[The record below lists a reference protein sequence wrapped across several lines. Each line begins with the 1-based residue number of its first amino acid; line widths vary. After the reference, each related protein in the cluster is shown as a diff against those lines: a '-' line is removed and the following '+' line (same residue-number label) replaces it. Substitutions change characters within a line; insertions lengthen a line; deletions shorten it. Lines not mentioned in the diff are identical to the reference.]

1 MNPLVIRLFI
11 AMPIGGLF
19 FGLVGCTD
27 GPGESL
33 AVATLDELKK
43 EENGLHF
50 KSTGELFTGYLTEY
64 YPVSKTNQLQQVQ
77 DGGSQLKSRSV
88 VRGGKL
94 NGLSEGWYSDGQQQV
109 VEIFVDGKSHGV
121 RVKWH
126 RNGWKSAEDAI
137 ENGELNGPCRKWH
150 DNGQLAEEMTMVAG
164 QADGRARSWHPDG
177 SQKAEVLLEKGKVVK
192 QQFWEEGV
200 KPVAELVLPKQA
212 EQGGEE

>member
-11 AMPIGGLF
+11 AMAIGGLF

-64 YPVSKTNQLQQVQ
+64 YPVSKTNQLEQVV
-77 DGGSQLKSRSV
+77 GEGSQLKSRSV
-88 VRGGKL
+88 IRGGKL
-94 NGLSEGWYSDGQQQV
+94 NGLSEGWYLDGQQQV
-109 VEIFVDGKSHGV
+109 AEVFVDGKSHGV

-126 RNGWKSAEDAI
+126 RNGWKAAEDSI
-137 ENGELNGPCRKWH
+137 EHGELNGVCRKWH
-150 DNGQLAEEMTMVAG
+150 DNGQLAEEMAMVDG
-164 QADGRARSWHPDG
+164 QADGQARSWHPDG
-177 SQKAEVLLEKGKVVK
+177 SQKAEVLLEKGKVVE

-200 KPVAELVLPKQA
+200 KPVAEAVLAKQA
-212 EQGGEE
+212 EQGDEE

>member
-1 MNPLVIRLFI
+1 MNSLVIRLFI
-11 AMPIGGLF
+11 AMAIGGLF

-43 EENGLHF
+43 EEDGLHV
-50 KSTGELFTGYLTEY
+50 KATGELFTGYLTEH
-64 YPVSKTNQLQQVQ
+64 YPISKTNQLQQVEAN
-77 DGGSQLKSRSV
+77 QLKSRSV
-88 VRGGKL
+88 MRGGKL

-109 VEIFVDGKSHGV
+109 AEIFVDGKSHGM

-137 ENGELNGPCRKWH
+137 ENGVLNGPCHKWH
-150 DNGQLAEEMTMVAG
+150 DNGQLAEEMTMVDG

-177 SQKAEVLLEKGKVVK
+177 SQKAEVLLEMGKVLK

-200 KPVAELVLPKQA
+200 KPVEEAIPAKEP
-212 EQGGEE
+212 EHGGVQ

>member
-1 MNPLVIRLFI
+1 M
-11 AMPIGGLF
+11 
-19 FGLVGCTD
+19 
-27 GPGESL
+27 
-33 AVATLDELKK
+33 ATLDELDRGDD
-43 EENGLHF
+43 GLRL
-50 KSTGELFTGYLTEY
+50 KTSGELFTGHLVDY
-64 YPVSKTNQLQQVQ
+64 YTGGETNR
-77 DGGSQLKSRSV
+77 LKSRSV
-88 VRGGKL
+88 IRDGKL
-94 NGLSEGWYSDGQQQV
+94 NGLSEGWYTDGQQQV
-109 VEIFVDGKSHGV
+109 AELFVDGKSHGM

-150 DNGQLAEEMTMVAG
+150 DNGQLAEEMTMVDG

-200 KPVAELVLPKQA
+200 KPVAEAVPAKQA

>member
-11 AMPIGGLF
+11 AMAIGGLF

-109 VEIFVDGKSHGV
+109 AEVFVDGKSHGV

-126 RNGWKSAEDAI
+126 RNGWKAAEDSI
-137 ENGELNGPCRKWH
+137 EHGELNGVCRKWH
-150 DNGQLAEEMTMVAG
+150 DNGQLAEEMAMVDG
-164 QADGRARSWHPDG
+164 QADGQARSWHPDG

-200 KPVAELVLPKQA
+200 KPVAEAVLPKQA
-212 EQGGEE
+212 KQGGEE

>member
-11 AMPIGGLF
+11 AMAIGGLF

-43 EENGLHF
+43 EEDGLHF

-150 DNGQLAEEMTMVAG
+150 DNGQLAEEMTMVDG

-200 KPVAELVLPKQA
+200 KPVAEAVLPKQA

>member
-11 AMPIGGLF
+11 AMAIGGLF
-19 FGLVGCTD
+19 LGLVGCTD

-177 SQKAEVLLEKGKVVK
+177 SQKAEILLEKGKVVK

-200 KPVAELVLPKQA
+200 KPVAESVLPKQA

>member
-1 MNPLVIRLFI
+1 LNPLVIRLFI
-11 AMPIGGLF
+11 AMAIGGLF

-126 RNGWKSAEDAI
+126 RNGWKAAEDSI
-137 ENGELNGPCRKWH
+137 EHGELNGVCRKWH
-150 DNGQLAEEMTMVAG
+150 DNGQLAEEMAMVDG
-164 QADGRARSWHPDG
+164 QADGQARSWHPDG

-200 KPVAELVLPKQA
+200 KLVAEAVLPKQA

>member
-1 MNPLVIRLFI
+1 M
-11 AMPIGGLF
+11 AIGGLF

-126 RNGWKSAEDAI
+126 RNGWKAAEDSI
-137 ENGELNGPCRKWH
+137 EHGELNGVCRKWH
-150 DNGQLAEEMTMVAG
+150 DNGQLAEEMAMVDG
-164 QADGRARSWHPDG
+164 QADGQARSWHPDG
-177 SQKAEVLLEKGKVVK
+177 SQKAEVLLRKGKVVE

-200 KPVAELVLPKQA
+200 KPVAESLLPKQA

>member
-11 AMPIGGLF
+11 AMAIGGLF

-109 VEIFVDGKSHGV
+109 VEVFVDGKSHGV

-126 RNGWKSAEDAI
+126 RNGWKAAEDSI
-137 ENGELNGPCRKWH
+137 EHGELNGVCRKWH
-150 DNGQLAEEMTMVAG
+150 DNGQLAEEMAMVDG
-164 QADGRARSWHPDG
+164 QADGQARSWHPDG

-200 KPVAELVLPKQA
+200 KLVAEAVLPKQA

>member
-1 MNPLVIRLFI
+1 M
-11 AMPIGGLF
+11 AIGGLF

-126 RNGWKSAEDAI
+126 RNGWKAAEDSI
-137 ENGELNGPCRKWH
+137 EHGELNGVCRKWH
-150 DNGQLAEEMTMVAG
+150 DNGQLAEEMAMVDG
-164 QADGRARSWHPDG
+164 QADGQARSWHPDG

-200 KPVAELVLPKQA
+200 KLVAEAVLPKQA

>member
-1 MNPLVIRLFI
+1 MTLGGVFLGLAGCAEAPKEKLPL
-11 AMPIGGLF
+11 
-19 FGLVGCTD
+19 
-27 GPGESL
+27 
-33 AVATLDELKK
+33 ATFEELQK
-43 EENGLHF
+43 EEDGLHF

-150 DNGQLAEEMTMVAG
+150 DNGQLAEEMTMVDG
-164 QADGRARSWHPDG
+164 QADGLARSWHPDG
-177 SQKAEVLLEKGKVVK
+177 SQKAEATLAMGKVLTQK
-192 QQFWEEGV
+192 FWKEGE
-200 KPVAELVLPKQA
+200 KPVAGAVLAKQA
-212 EQGGEE
+212 E

>member
-1 MNPLVIRLFI
+1 M
-11 AMPIGGLF
+11 AIGGLF

-64 YPVSKTNQLQQVQ
+64 YPVSKTNQLEQVE

-109 VEIFVDGKSHGV
+109 AEVFVDGKSHGV

-126 RNGWKSAEDAI
+126 RNGWKAAEDSI
-137 ENGELNGPCRKWH
+137 EHGELNGVCRKWH
-150 DNGQLAEEMTMVAG
+150 DNGQLAEEMAMVDG
-164 QADGRARSWHPDG
+164 QADGQARSWHPDG
-177 SQKAEVLLEKGKVVK
+177 SQKAEVLLEKGKVVE

-200 KPVAELVLPKQA
+200 KPVAEAVLAKQA
-212 EQGGEE
+212 EQGDEE

>member
-1 MNPLVIRLFI
+1 LNPLVIRLFI
-11 AMPIGGLF
+11 AMAIGGLF

-109 VEIFVDGKSHGV
+109 VEVFVDGKSHGV

-126 RNGWKSAEDAI
+126 RNGWKAAEDSI
-137 ENGELNGPCRKWH
+137 EHGELNGVCRKWH
-150 DNGQLAEEMTMVAG
+150 DNGQLAEEMAMVDG
-164 QADGRARSWHPDG
+164 QADGQARSWHPDG

-200 KPVAELVLPKQA
+200 KLVAEAVLPKQA